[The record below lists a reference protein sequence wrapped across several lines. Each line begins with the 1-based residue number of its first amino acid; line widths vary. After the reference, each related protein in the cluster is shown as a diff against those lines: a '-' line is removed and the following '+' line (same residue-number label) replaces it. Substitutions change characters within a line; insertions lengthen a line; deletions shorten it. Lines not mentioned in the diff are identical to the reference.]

1 MKYVTFTNLGFLPFV
16 ESQYHFLKKLNLT
29 KDYLVYFYGNNK
41 DYEQLRGLG
50 CEVRNFKSKIFNF
63 NDDNLD
69 MDKIVH
75 CGESLSYNRFC
86 AYKLESFFNC
96 VIEFD
101 KATYID
107 PDIAIFEDFT
117 DDIIS
122 TLADNSFALKTYENT
137 PIHEI
142 ELVYGRMVN
151 LGMISGN
158 NTNHFKFF
166 MNKVFDNLKQS
177 QNETKNFDEATF
189 TDVIS
194 DTGTY
199 ALIDDKINIL
209 NDVNKKYTPKEII
222 GKTKSFHP
230 TFYESKAKIDM
241 LISLERWYNKVQR
254 YTIKGN

>member
-29 KDYLVYFYGNNK
+29 KNYLVYFYGNNK

-50 CEVRNFKSKIFNF
+50 CQVRKFKSKIFNF

-107 PDIAIFEDFT
+107 PDIAIFENFT
-117 DDIIS
+117 DDILY

-199 ALIDDKINIL
+199 ALLGDEINIL
-209 NDVNKKYTPKEII
+209 NDENKKYTPKEII
-222 GKTKSFHP
+222 GKIGRAH
-230 TFYESKAKIDM
+230 
-241 LISLERWYNKVQR
+241 V
-254 YTIKGN
+254 

>member
-50 CEVRNFKSKIFNF
+50 CEVRKFESKIFNF
-63 NDDNLD
+63 NDENLD

-86 AYKLESFFNC
+86 SYKLESFFNC

-117 DDIIS
+117 DDILY
-122 TLADNSFALKTYENT
+122 TLADNSFALKTYENI

-166 MNKVFDNLKQS
+166 MNKVFDTLKQS

-199 ALIDDKINIL
+199 ALLDDKINIL